1 MKVIIFGASGM
12 VGAGV
17 LIECLEDSRIES
29 VLVVGRN
36 PCGIAHPKVRETFRK
51 DFFDFSDMNST
62 LAGYHACF
70 FTLGVT
76 SVGKTEA
83 EYYRLT
89 HDVTIA
95 AARVIAEVN
104 PGLTFCYVTGEGAD
118 STEKGRSMWAR
129 VKGKTENDLF
139 KMNLKAFA
147 FRPGYIQPMKGV
159 RSKTAWVPSVLQ
171 RLRRALSADAAAA
184 ADARHVNG
192 ECWASDDSRRRER
205 VGVARSRERG
215 HQLARGRRVIWA
227 TAFSFRRTHRPC
239 TCFDHRPASVSTGR
253 TRRGRC

>member
-1 MKVIIFGASGM
+1 M
-12 VGAGV
+12 
-17 LIECLEDSRIES
+17 S

-36 PCGIAHPKVRETFRK
+36 PCGVAHAKVREILRK
-51 DFFDFSDMNST
+51 DFFDFSDMQSALT
-62 LAGYHACF
+62 GYDACF

-89 HDVTIA
+89 YDVTIA

-159 RSKTAWVPSVLQ
+159 RSKTAWYQ
-171 RLRRALSADAAAA
+171 
-184 ADARHVNG
+184 
-192 ECWASDDSRRRER
+192 
-205 VGVARSRERG
+205 
-215 HQLARGRRVIWA
+215 
-227 TAFSFRRTHRPC
+227 AFYNVFGMLYPL
-239 TCFDHRPASVSTGR
+239 
-253 TRRGRC
+253 TRRLLPTHVTSTENVGRAMIRVAASGYASRILENANINSLATGA